1 MKELMI
7 EARTDNLDQVLAFVD
22 QELEEAGCSMKQL
35 MQNSL
40 AVRIPYLGV
49 FKILMAT
56 KPAEEKEKFD
66 ATYVKNLKVNFR
78 PEAHKLE
85 QSGKRVKDLV
95 AGCKVTDIESYI
107 KKANNDGNGENNG

>member
-1 MKELMI
+1 
-7 EARTDNLDQVLAFVD
+7 VLS
-22 QELEEAGCSMKQL
+22 ELEPTMKQL

-49 FKILMAT
+49 FKIVMAT
-56 KPAEEKEKFD
+56 KPAEEKAKFD
-66 ATYVKNLKVNFR
+66 VSCVKNLKVNFR

-95 AGCKVTDIESYI
+95 AGSKVTDIENYI
-107 KKANNDGNGENNG
+107 KTANNDGNGENNG